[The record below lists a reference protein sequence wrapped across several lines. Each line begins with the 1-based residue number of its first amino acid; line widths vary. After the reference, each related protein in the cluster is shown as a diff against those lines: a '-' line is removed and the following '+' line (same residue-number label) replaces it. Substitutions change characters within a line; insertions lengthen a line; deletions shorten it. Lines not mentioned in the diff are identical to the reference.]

1 MKIGV
6 YTPEYPSITSVGGV
20 GTYTRN
26 LGRALA
32 SLGHCVHVLTPGT
45 PQRVCNDG
53 PVSVHVAAADH
64 FPIIERFFP
73 GSGSF
78 YRIGKAMQRLAVQ
91 QQLDVVEFANW
102 EGMGVWFSMRRS
114 IPMVVRLHTSSLE
127 AHSLRG
133 RAFSRPVK
141 WDVRRERWQALRA
154 DALVTHSEAHRREMA
169 NELGIDKDRIALVPH
184 GVPVY
189 PDFQRVE
196 ARKEEFSVVSLGRL
210 EIRKGTLDLLH
221 AIPQVLSAVPKTR
234 FTFIGKDRADC
245 PHNRTHAQYLRDE
258 FPAEIRSRIDLL
270 GPIPDDAVNRCLQ
283 NADLFVAPSLYES
296 FGLVFLEAMRW
307 GTPVIGT
314 RAGAIPEIVE
324 HGKTGLLAAPHS
336 PGELAEAMI
345 TLLKDSARR
354 RGLGE
359 AGRRRV
365 ETHFSVA
372 RMARQVDS
380 LYRDVVHQ
388 WRSRRSPG
396 QLRKHGPRPR
406 QSVHRAFLGGTHCG
420 ADGPNT

>member
-1 MKIGV
+1 MCSSVHSGERRPANMKIGV

-196 ARKEEFSVVSLGRL
+196 APRKSSASFPWGGWRSARVRWTSCTRSHKSF
-210 EIRKGTLDLLH
+210 R
-221 AIPQVLSAVPKTR
+221 QYQRRVL
-234 FTFIGKDRADC
+234 
-245 PHNRTHAQYLRDE
+245 
-258 FPAEIRSRIDLL
+258 
-270 GPIPDDAVNRCLQ
+270 
-283 NADLFVAPSLYES
+283 PSLE
-296 FGLVFLEAMRW
+296 R
-307 GTPVIGT
+307 
-314 RAGAIPEIVE
+314 
-324 HGKTGLLAAPHS
+324 TGQIARTTAR
-336 PGELAEAMI
+336 
-345 TLLKDSARR
+345 TLNTCEMSSRR
-354 RGLGE
+354 RFDLGSTCSVRFPMTQSI
-359 AGRRRV
+359 AACR
-365 ETHFSVA
+365 TPTFS
-372 RMARQVDS
+372 
-380 LYRDVVHQ
+380 
-388 WRSRRSPG
+388 
-396 QLRKHGPRPR
+396 
-406 QSVHRAFLGGTHCG
+406 
-420 ADGPNT
+420 